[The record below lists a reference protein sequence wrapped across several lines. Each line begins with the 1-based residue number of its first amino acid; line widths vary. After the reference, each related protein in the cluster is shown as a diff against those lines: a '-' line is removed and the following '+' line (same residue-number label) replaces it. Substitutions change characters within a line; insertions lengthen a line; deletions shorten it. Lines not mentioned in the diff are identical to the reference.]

1 MAQHQPP
8 NLDHIVVR
16 VRHRDRSVNFT
27 LNTFLNDSG
36 KAAGLR
42 VSSHYDYDGIREYL
56 QIKLHLQ
63 STEPLVFGE
72 AGKVCS
78 RHDLEVLIIS
88 IQMGNTILPSLDGSL
103 APLPELLLR
112 SESSARSSETNKG
125 REENNKI
132 SDPTPQNPPGP
143 SSKDNTGQE
152 GVDASGAPRLADP
165 IGKDCSGLHSKR
177 GHPEHPEQSLAKR
190 QKAPVIELS
199 DDDDE
204 SLAEQGEPESDSLI
218 EGVAACGLGLED
230 DDANEEDSRQQIEDI
245 GRQFAN
251 RSISAEDW
259 KSVCRMFQCPEEST
273 EYKPVGF
280 KLAISGYQLHAIWW
294 QITQFPL
301 RGVPGGCLGDEM
313 GLGKTVEVLS
323 VFVVFARIKMNYQ
336 EVWNYWKKGKVV
348 NGRKHLS
355 RSQRRTVGLVCP
367 SQRNSPY
374 GLLCSCVKSGETYL
388 VATELPSLPTIC
400 FAPPSS
406 IHGWRR
412 EFEKL
417 VDLTDPI
424 MKKLKLSIMH
434 TDFKG
439 DETYYHSSDRV
450 QATMGKAVKCHV
462 DKRGQ
467 PNCYLNGRE
476 GLSNWFL
483 LVSSSGA
490 PGLLN
495 AYNGKEVVYRS
506 QQDGDHDPRTS
517 THEGKT
523 FTTDGLAASFVFFD
537 EAHAYKGS
545 LSSPTQPFSLL
556 RTITR
561 KSWEPTVAF
570 AVSGSIPGGGPGQL
584 TNIVD
589 HILYVKN
596 EREDGTSMIGGITR
610 AAELEE
616 KKSDWNYLLQK
627 NHIISNSK
635 TKAEVEKRRK
645 SMGKLMKD
653 LVPHILM
660 ARRNVD
666 TFRGK
671 TIGDDGRR
679 IVVEPIQCNMM
690 DGPGRD
696 AFCKLTANVQTY
708 VSQALDQRRNAWV
721 QGGSKGPEPTQRS
734 VEQEFFG
741 GSSDSTA
748 LKLGKVWTQLLRAN
762 VYPVVAHLYVK
773 ELVGEDDLGASSVN
787 HHGDNACAS
796 VVSGA
801 SPSIL
806 LQKLS
811 ESPFWKHRAK
821 LRKQSS
827 KFQKLCEYVE
837 DMVAYRDHQPDAN
850 DPGPADGTN
859 IRHMVVFTDSPVSS
873 FITFMLLCQKYPNIQ
888 VMLINGCTPTVAA
901 KKVPEY
907 GRREMLDN
915 LMSDCEDDSPN
926 KILVTTYRICGT
938 ALNMQRANYC
948 IMMEPARDAR
958 EESQAAARVNRRG
971 QLMKVVTVRLYDDRN
986 LPEVLKRARHQNQH
1000 DMVAWQEKGIRWG
1013 DFVQ

>member
-1 MAQHQPP
+1 MAHHHPP
-8 NLDHIVVR
+8 NLDHVVVR
-16 VRHRDRSVNFT
+16 VRHQGQSVDFT
-27 LNTFLNDSG
+27 LNTFLNHSG
-36 KAAGLR
+36 RDTTVR
-42 VSSHYDYDGIREYL
+42 VSSHYDYEGIREFL
-56 QIKLHLQ
+56 QTKTNLQ

-78 RHDLEVLIIS
+78 QHDLEVLIIS
-88 IQMGNTILPSLDGSL
+88 IQTGDTILPSLDGSL
-103 APLPELLLR
+103 APVPGLLLQ

-125 REENNKI
+125 CEADDKI
-132 SDPTPQNPPGP
+132 SDPTPRNPPGP

-152 GVDASGAPRLADP
+152 GIDATKREHVEDP
-165 IGKDCSGLHSKR
+165 TDPTD
-177 GHPEHPEQSLAKR
+177 PEKSLAKR
-190 QKAPVIELS
+190 QKAHVIELS
-199 DDDDE
+199 DDEE
-204 SLAEQGEPESDSLI
+204 SLAEQGGPESDSLVG
-218 EGVAACGLGLED
+218 GVAAGGLGLED
-230 DDANEEDSRQQIEDI
+230 DDADEEDSRQQIEDI

-251 RSISAEDW
+251 RSISVKDW
-259 KSVCRMFQCPEEST
+259 KSVCRMFQCPEDST

-294 QITQFPL
+294 QITQLPL

-323 VFVVFARIKMNYQ
+323 VFVVFACIKMNYT
-336 EVWNYWKKGKVV
+336 EVRNYWKKGDTIDD
-348 NGRKHLS
+348 RTHLP
-355 RSQRRTVGLVCP
+355 RHQQQTTGLVCP
-367 SQRNSPY
+367 SQHNSPY
-374 GLLCSCVKSGETYL
+374 GLLCSCVQSGETYR
-388 VATELPSLPTIC
+388 VATKLPSLPTIC
-400 FAPPSS
+400 FAPLSS

-424 MKKLKLSIMH
+424 MKNLKLSIMH
-434 TDFKG
+434 TDFRG

-450 QATMGKAVKCHV
+450 RATMGKAIKCYV

-467 PNCYLNGRE
+467 PSCYLNGRE

-490 PGLLN
+490 PGLLH

-506 QQDGDHDPRTS
+506 QQDED
-517 THEGKT
+517 HEGKT
-523 FTTDGLAASFVFFD
+523 FTTNGLAASFVFFD

-561 KSWEPTVAF
+561 KSWEPTIAF
-570 AVSGSIPGGGPGQL
+570 AISGSIPGGGPGQL

-589 HILYVKN
+589 HILRVKG
-596 EREDGTSMIGGITR
+596 EHEEGAPIIGGINR
-610 AAELEE
+610 AVELEE

-627 NHIISNSK
+627 NHIVSNPK
-635 TKAEVEKRRK
+635 TKAEVEKRRQ
-645 SMGKLMKD
+645 SMGKLMKG
-653 LVPHILM
+653 LVPHILI

-666 TFRGK
+666 TFRGQ
-671 TIGDDGRR
+671 TIGDGGRR
-679 IVVEPIQCNMM
+679 IVVEPIRCNMLN
-690 DGPGRD
+690 GSGRK
-696 AFCKLTANVQTY
+696 AFCKLTANVQAY
-708 VSQALDQRRNAWV
+708 ISQALDQRRSFWV
-721 QGGSKGPEPTQRS
+721 IEGRNGPEPTQRS
-734 VEQEFFG
+734 VEREFFG

-748 LKLGKVWTQLLRAN
+748 MKLGRAWTQLLRAN
-762 VYPVVAHLYVK
+762 VYPVVAHLYVEK
-773 ELVGEDDLGASSVN
+773 FIGDDGLGANSVN
-787 HHGDNACAS
+787 HFGNNACAS
-796 VVSGA
+796 AVSGA
-801 SPSIL
+801 SRSTVL
-806 LQKLS
+806 GKLS
-811 ESPFWKHRAK
+811 ESPFWPHRAE

-827 KFQKLCEYVE
+827 KFRKLCEYVE
-837 DMVAYRDHQPDAN
+837 SMVAYRSRQPDVN

-873 FITFMLLCQKYPNIQ
+873 FITFMLLSEEYPNLQ
-888 VMLINGCTPTVAA
+888 VMLINGCTPTVAT
-901 KKVPEY
+901 KKVPEH

-915 LMSDCEDDSPN
+915 LMSDCRNDSPN

-948 IMMEPARDAR
+948 ILMEPARDAR

-971 QLMKVVTVRLYDDRN
+971 QLMKAVTVRLCDDRN

-1000 DMVAWQEKGIRWG
+1000 DMVAWQEQGIRWG